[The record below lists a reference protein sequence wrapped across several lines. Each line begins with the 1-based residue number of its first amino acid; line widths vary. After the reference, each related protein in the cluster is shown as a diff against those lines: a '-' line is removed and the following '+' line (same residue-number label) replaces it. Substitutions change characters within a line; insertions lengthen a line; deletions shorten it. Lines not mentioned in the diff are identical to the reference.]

1 VVGTMKCYPYGATR
15 STTGSMVTD
24 KLFTGQQ
31 REPEAVSA
39 VGLYDYGARFYST
52 AGT

>member
-1 VVGTMKCYPYGATR
+1 
-15 STTGSMVTD
+15 MVTD

-31 REPEAVSA
+31 RQPEAVSA